1 MDFATFTQD
10 MQRVMLGA
18 WEFLNRPI
26 EIWPL
31 SFTLW
36 NIACLGILI
45 EIACGV
51 VGLIFRPKGD

>member
-1 MDFATFTQD
+1 MDFANFTQD
-10 MQRVMLGA
+10 MQRIMLGA

-36 NIACLGILI
+36 NVACLGILLD
-45 EIACGV
+45 IACGV
-51 VGLIFRPKGD
+51 VGLIFKPKGD